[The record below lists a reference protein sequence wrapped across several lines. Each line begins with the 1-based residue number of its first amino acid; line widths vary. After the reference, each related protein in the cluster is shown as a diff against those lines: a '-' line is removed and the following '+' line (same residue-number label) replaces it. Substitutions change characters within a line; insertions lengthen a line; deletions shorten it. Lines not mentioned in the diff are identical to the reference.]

1 MFDNNKFLTGLLIFV
16 GIISLIII
24 WLPDDNSAEPSS
36 TVVQNQS
43 NRLAKLKAQDYI
55 TVDQANNLFNKAK
68 EKNNT
73 KMMNRMDNLNVVDST
88 NGNSYLFDVQTKTVK
103 HFLYD
108 NIYYNYKLE
117 PIKSAGKIQVNKAW
131 QKEHKQR

>member
-1 MFDNNKFLTGLLIFV
+1 M
-16 GIISLIII
+16 
-24 WLPDDNSAEPSS
+24 
-36 TVVQNQS
+36 QNQS

-103 HFLYD
+103 HFLHD

-117 PIKSAGKIQVNKAW
+117 PIKSAGKIQVNKTW
-131 QKEHKQR
+131 QKEHK